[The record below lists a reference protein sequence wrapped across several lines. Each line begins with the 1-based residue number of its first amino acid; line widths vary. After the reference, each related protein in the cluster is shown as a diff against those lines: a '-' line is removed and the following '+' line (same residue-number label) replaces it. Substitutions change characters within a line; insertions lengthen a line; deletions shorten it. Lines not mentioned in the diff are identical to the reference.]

1 MRSLSYRSSGLR
13 RRAFGLSFENA
24 PYRVNTSKHANPL
37 EEKPLM
43 QTAFLDCR
51 EDYDAAMRGL
61 ASDPD
66 NSAFQ
71 YRAVLAL
78 ARAGSLEQARA
89 AYEKYQLDQ
98 HTDNEDFLSL
108 GGRLLKDASL
118 RLDGAE
124 LARLAATSAAQ
135 YQVAF
140 AQTGGYYSGINAAT
154 MMFLAGGDADEVSSR
169 TRQVLSVLP
178 DVKTLSDQ
186 DAYFVL
192 ATQAEA
198 LLLLSDLAG
207 AQSSLI
213 DAWAREPLN
222 YINHAATL
230 KQLKLIS
237 EQQGI
242 DTSWLATF
250 SPPKAAQFA
259 GQMFSIGEDGAP
271 GTNISTQDEAQMR
284 DEIIQLIQDQDIGFF
299 FGALSAGFD
308 ILAAETVLEEGGE
321 VHVVL
326 PVEVDGFRSAS
337 VVPFGE
343 GWGARFDNV
352 LDQANSV
359 DIVLANGRWPDR
371 GLNQYAAKIAMGH
384 AIHKANLLSAEKIQV
399 LGFADPNV
407 ESYTRDHKLDWRRT
421 GYGTLELKIPGSYQN
436 RFKPEEPFQEAR
448 TIEVLGFDQD
458 GGQIS
463 HHGDVVS
470 AARWAIE
477 RRSQNANARLGV
489 SCAYAHDDPQTS
501 TTVKILSEK
510 ALPGSTLVSEHF
522 ACLLAV
528 EAEREF
534 AVSYVGRIDPSRSDS
549 PGVYSL
555 ASKI

>member
-1 MRSLSYRSSGLR
+1 
-13 RRAFGLSFENA
+13 
-24 PYRVNTSKHANPL
+24 
-37 EEKPLM
+37 M

-61 ASDPD
+61 AGDPN

-89 AYEKYQLDQ
+89 AYVKYQLDQ
-98 HTDNEDFLSL
+98 HADNEDFLSL

-124 LARLAATSAAQ
+124 RALLAATSAAQ

-140 AQTGGYYSGINAAT
+140 ARTGGHYSGINAAT
-154 MMFLAGGDADEVSSR
+154 MMFLAGGGADDVSGL

-192 ATQAEA
+192 ATQGEA
-198 LLLLSDLAG
+198 LLLLGDLAG
-207 AQSSLI
+207 AQSALI
-213 DAWAREPLN
+213 NAWAREPLN
-222 YINHAATL
+222 YINHSATL

-237 EQQGI
+237 EKRGI

-271 GTNISTQDEAQMR
+271 GTNISAQDEAQMR

-308 ILAAETVLEEGGE
+308 ILAAEAVLEEGGE

-326 PVEVDGFRSAS
+326 PVEVGRFRSAS
-337 VVPFGE
+337 VVPFGT
-343 GWGARFDNV
+343 GWEARFDRV
-352 LDQANSV
+352 LEQANSI
-359 DIVLANGRWPDR
+359 DIVLAQGPWPDR
-371 GLNQYAAKIAMGH
+371 SLNQYAAKIAMGKT
-384 AIHKANLLSAEKIQV
+384 IHKANLLSADKTQV
-399 LGFADPNV
+399 LAFADPNV
-407 ESYTRDHKLDWRRT
+407 ESYTRDHKSDWRRT
-421 GYGTLELKIPGSYQN
+421 GYGTLELKIPGSYRN
-436 RFKPEEPFQEAR
+436 RFKPEEPLHEAQS
-448 TIEVLGFDQD
+448 IDVLVSDQD
-458 GGQIS
+458 RGQIS
-463 HHGDVVS
+463 HHGDVLS
-470 AARWAIE
+470 AVQWAAE
-477 RRSQNANARLGV
+477 RRSENANVRLGV
-489 SCAYAHDDPQTS
+489 SCAYESDDPLAS
-501 TTVKILSEK
+501 TTVKMLSEK

-528 EAEREF
+528 EAEDEF
-534 AVSYVGRIDPSRSDS
+534 SVSYVGRIDPSRSDS

-555 ASKI
+555 APEN